1 MTPRWRPE
9 VGVDSRFAILTTAD
23 SRQLTV
29 EKNRVDPPVNSLLK
43 GGLEQVIS

>member
-1 MTPRWRPE
+1 MWIHQGCPE

-29 EKNRVDPPVNSLLK
+29 GKNRKIALTLS
-43 GGLEQVIS
+43 